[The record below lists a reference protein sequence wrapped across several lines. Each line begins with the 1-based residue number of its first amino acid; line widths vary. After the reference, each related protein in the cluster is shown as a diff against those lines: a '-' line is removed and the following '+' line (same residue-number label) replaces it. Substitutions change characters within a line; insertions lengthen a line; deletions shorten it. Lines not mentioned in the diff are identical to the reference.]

1 MTDPINESALRSPLQ
16 GMEAVAGID
25 DVGGAVDAE
34 YGALFTE
41 LTRFCQAL
49 GAGGSAEDIAQDV
62 LLEGRDHLDQL
73 RDPASLRPWLRTMAV
88 RQVGRLR
95 AKRHG
100 SISGELAF
108 LPVDADLGLDASAA
122 VARLPERERIAV
134 VLVYGLGFGQAEAAD
149 MLGITRG
156 GLAASLWQARRK
168 LARDLAPYRRESD
181 R

>member
-1 MTDPINESALRSPLQ
+1 
-16 GMEAVAGID
+16 MEAVMAVD
-25 DVGGAVDAE
+25 DMGGAVDAE
-34 YGALFTE
+34 YGVLFTE

-49 GAGGSAEDIAQDV
+49 GAGASAEDIAQDV
-62 LLEGRDHLDQL
+62 LLAGRDHLDQL

-88 RQVGRLR
+88 RQVSRLR
-95 AKRHG
+95 AKAHG

-122 VARLPERERIAV
+122 VARLPERERLAV
-134 VLVYGLGFGQAEAAD
+134 VLVYGLGFGQVEAAD

-168 LARDLAPYRRESD
+168 LARDLAPYRREPD

>member
-1 MTDPINESALRSPLQ
+1 MDAA
-16 GMEAVAGID
+16 MVAVD
-25 DVGGAVDAE
+25 ELGGAVDAE

-41 LTRFCQAL
+41 LTRLCQAL

-62 LLEGRDHLDQL
+62 LLEGRAHLDDL
-73 RDPASLRPWLRTMAV
+73 RDPTSLRPWLRTMAV
-88 RQVGRLR
+88 RKVSRLR
-95 AKRHG
+95 AKAHG
-100 SISGELAF
+100 SIAGELAF

-122 VARLPERERIAV
+122 VARLPERERRAV
-134 VLVYGLGFGQAEAAD
+134 VLVYGLGFGQAEAAE

-156 GLAASLWQARRK
+156 GLAATLWQARRK

>member
-1 MTDPINESALRSPLQ
+1 
-16 GMEAVAGID
+16 MEAAVAVD
-25 DVGGAVDAE
+25 EMVGAVDAE

-49 GAGGSAEDIAQDV
+49 GAGGSSEDIAQDV
-62 LLEGRDHLDQL
+62 LLAGRDHLDQL

-88 RQVGRLR
+88 RQVSRTR
-95 AKRHG
+95 AKAHG

-108 LPVDADLGLDASAA
+108 LPVDADLGLDAAA
-122 VARLPERERIAV
+122 AIGRLPERERLAV
-134 VLVYGLGFGQAEAAD
+134 VLFYGLGFGQEEAAD
-149 MLGITRG
+149 MLGISRG

-168 LARDLAPYRRESD
+168 LARDLAPYRREPD